1 MRPAARLFRQV
12 NTIAAGNAPRAVQ
25 AQSHHGALADN
36 FGLYTCQELY
46 TQQTTN
52 TYGGLGGRYKR
63 VHAGANKRR
72 SVADEM

>member
-12 NTIAAGNAPRAVQ
+12 NTVAAGNAPRAVQ

-52 TYGGLGGRYKR
+52 PYGGLGGQVQAR
-63 VHAGANKRR
+63 VCRR
-72 SVADEM
+72 KQETISGG